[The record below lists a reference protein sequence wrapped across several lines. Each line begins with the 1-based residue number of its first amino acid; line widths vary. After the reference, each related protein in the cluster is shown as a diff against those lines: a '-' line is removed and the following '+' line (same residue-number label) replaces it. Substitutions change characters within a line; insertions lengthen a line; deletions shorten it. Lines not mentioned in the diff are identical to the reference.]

1 MRKRVNDLRD
11 VGSRFEDIRGNFDG
25 DGDGDGDGVSANSAA
40 PRTPLALSTLKTI
53 TINFCN
59 NNFKL

>member
-1 MRKRVNDLRD
+1 MRKVVNDLRD
-11 VGSRFEDIRGNFDG
+11 VRDVKGNFDEFSE
-25 DGDGDGDGVSANSAA
+25 GVSANFAA
-40 PRTPLALSTLKTI
+40 PRTPLAPSTLKTI